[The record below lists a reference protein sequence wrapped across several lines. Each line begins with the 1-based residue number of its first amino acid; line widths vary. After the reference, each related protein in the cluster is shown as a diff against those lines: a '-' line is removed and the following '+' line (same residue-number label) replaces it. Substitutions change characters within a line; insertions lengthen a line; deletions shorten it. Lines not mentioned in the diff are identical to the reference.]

1 MLTKVVIHIV
11 RTQKFPKNSHFLP
24 FDTHA
29 YMCVSEGEKY

>member
-11 RTQKFPKNSHFLP
+11 RTQKFPKNSQGN